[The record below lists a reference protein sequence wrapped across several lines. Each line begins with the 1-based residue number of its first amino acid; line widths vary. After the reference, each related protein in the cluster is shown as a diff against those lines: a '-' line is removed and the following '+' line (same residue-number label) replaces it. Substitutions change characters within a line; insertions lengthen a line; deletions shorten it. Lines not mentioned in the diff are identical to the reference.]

1 MMGVDLSFLVG
12 ALSFTQGC
20 NGIRVGTPVLPLG
33 VTLAPGRALTVR

>member
-1 MMGVDLSFLVG
+1 MMGVDLSLLVG